1 MGLGDL
7 EDVGMTS
14 GLVTWGLG
22 DLGTQIYTYSG
33 GMGDLGLKLGLGD
46 GALVT
51 W

>member
-22 DLGTQIYTYSG
+22 DSNLHSG

-46 GALVT
+46 GDLVT